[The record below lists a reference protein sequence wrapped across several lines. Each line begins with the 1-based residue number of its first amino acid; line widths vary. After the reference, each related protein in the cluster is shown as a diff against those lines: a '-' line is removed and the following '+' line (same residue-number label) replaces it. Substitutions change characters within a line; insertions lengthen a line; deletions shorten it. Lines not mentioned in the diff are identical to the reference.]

1 MLLKNPFIYIILVLA
16 SASAACNR
24 YIDAVAKEDKLPKT
38 VGYLAI
44 YPDSNVFSYKA
55 SITLTRDKEKIYP
68 RSFKIAL
75 PKDLKYYEVV
85 GSTHFVFYYNNNQ
98 SVMVV
103 VDLEDSTSV
112 AENGLSYIPKADEI
126 DQIIQSKLTLT
137 KSKFDIKRI
146 PLNAKYKQL
155 VVKRKWVTFLLY
167 NIAPRNYDLFVNY
180 LSSFSWQL

>member
-1 MLLKNPFIYIILVLA
+1 MLFKNPFIYIILVFA
-16 SASAACNR
+16 SVSASCSR
-24 YIDAVAKEDKLPKT
+24 YIDAVAKKDKLPKT
-38 VGYLAI
+38 VGYLTI
-44 YPDSNVFSYKA
+44 YPDSNVFSYKT
-55 SITLTRDKEKIYP
+55 SITLTKDKEKIYP

-85 GSTHFVFYYNNNQ
+85 GSTHFVFYYDNNQ

-103 VDLEDSTSV
+103 VDLEGNTPV
-112 AENGLSYIPKADEI
+112 AEEI

-146 PLNAKYKQL
+146 PLNVKYKQL
-155 VVKRKWVTFLLY
+155 VVKKKGVTFLLY

-180 LSSFSWQL
+180 LSSFSWQLQSL